1 MANSLFVTPN
11 CSFKSPNKPGI
22 VIGNS
27 VTRKVIRVNEV
38 SQKSQ
43 TPRFQSL
50 EAKDNISIISA
61 YKAEGI
67 TANKATESNQNPTKP
82 NSIVCA
88 SCDGNEVK
96 GRFCVGVVTELGLS
110 VAS

>member
-1 MANSLFVTPN
+1 MWLS
-11 CSFKSPNKPGI
+11 GI

-50 EAKDNISIISA
+50 EAK
-61 YKAEGI
+61 
-67 TANKATESNQNPTKP
+67 
-82 NSIVCA
+82 V
-88 SCDGNEVK
+88 
-96 GRFCVGVVTELGLS
+96 S
-110 VAS
+110 VNRLI